1 MIKIFHCGDIHLD
14 APFSGVSPTESNRRR
29 VSLLDRFAEMMRFA
43 SDSRADLVLI
53 SGDLFDSGYAQP
65 STVKTVIDLLKD
77 LKCPV
82 VIAPGNHDPYDKES
96 VYKTAQFSEN
106 VHIFSSEELSRID
119 FDGIDVSVC
128 GYAFTSNSHSER
140 PLKERTSALLSSRNV
155 NILCAHTDI
164 YTPNSAYAPISAA
177 ELEDSGFLYAALG
190 HIHKTPEVCKFGD
203 CYAAY
208 CGFAEGR
215 GFDECGA
222 GGAWLVNINNAYFPP
237 KVDAERVCVSQSRYE
252 VKAVDITGAESDST
266 AASMIDKAL
275 AEDPLIPSGDLAS
288 DIDGVSKQNCETV
301 VRIILKG
308 ELPMTYSPMVGAI
321 EKLLRS
327 PCRVEIR
334 DCTLPIYDASYL
346 EKDMT
351 VKGEFYRMILPMLSN
366 GTAEEKQT
374 AALALRYGLCAMSG
388 QDIVI
393 E

>member
-43 SDSRADLVLI
+43 NDNRADLVLI
-53 SGDLFDSGYAQP
+53 AGDLFDSGYTQP
-65 STVKTVIDLLKD
+65 STVKAVSELLKD
-77 LKCPV
+77 LRCPV
-82 VIAPGNHDPYDKES
+82 VITPGNHDPYDKES

-119 FDGIDVSVC
+119 FDGIGVSVC
-128 GYAFTSNSHSER
+128 GYAFTSNSHPER
-140 PLKERTSALLSSRNV
+140 PLKDQTSALLSSTNV

-164 YTPNSAYAPISAA
+164 YTQNSTYAPISDA

-190 HIHKTPEVCKFGD
+190 HIHKTPAVCKFGD

-222 GGAWLVNINNAYFPP
+222 GGAWLVNINNSYFPA
-237 KVDAERVCVSQSRYE
+237 KVDVERVCVSQSRYE
-252 VKAVDITGAESDST
+252 VKTVDITGAESDST

-275 AEDPLIPSGDLAS
+275 ADDPLIPSGDTAS
-288 DIDGVSKQNCETV
+288 ESNGQGNETV

-308 ELPMTYSPMVGAI
+308 ELPMIYSPLTGAI
-321 EKLLRS
+321 EKLLKSR
-327 PCRVEIR
+327 CRVEITDR
-334 DCTLPIYDASYL
+334 TLPIYDASYL

-351 VKGEFYRMILPMLSN
+351 VKGEFYRMLLPMLSS

>member
-43 SDSRADLVLI
+43 NDNRADLVLI
-53 SGDLFDSGYAQP
+53 AGDLFDSGYTQP
-65 STVKTVIDLLKD
+65 STVKAVSELLKD
-77 LKCPV
+77 LRCPV
-82 VIAPGNHDPYDKES
+82 VITPGNHDPYDKES

-119 FDGIDVSVC
+119 FDEIGASVC
-128 GYAFTSNSHSER
+128 GYAFTSNSHPER
-140 PLKERTSALLSSRNV
+140 PLKEQTSALLSSKNV

-164 YTPNSAYAPISAA
+164 YTQNSTYAPISDT

-190 HIHKTPEVCKFGD
+190 HIHKTPAVCKFGD

-222 GGAWLVNINNAYFPP
+222 GGAWLVNINNSYFPA
-237 KVDAERVCVSQSRYE
+237 KVDVERVCVSQSRYE
-252 VKAVDITGAESDST
+252 VKTVDITGAESDST

-275 AEDPLIPSGDLAS
+275 ADDPLIPSGDTAS
-288 DIDGVSKQNCETV
+288 ESNGQGNETV

-308 ELPMTYSPMVGAI
+308 ELPMIYSPLTGAI

-327 PCRVEIR
+327 RCRVEITDR
-334 DCTLPIYDASYL
+334 TLPIYDASYL

-351 VKGEFYRMILPMLSN
+351 VKGEFYRMLLPMLSS

>member
-43 SDSRADLVLI
+43 NDNRADLVLI
-53 SGDLFDSGYAQP
+53 AGDLFDSGYTQP
-65 STVKTVIDLLKD
+65 STVKAVSELLKD
-77 LKCPV
+77 LRCPV
-82 VIAPGNHDPYDKES
+82 VITPGNHDPYDKES

-119 FDGIDVSVC
+119 FDGIGVSVC
-128 GYAFTSNSHSER
+128 GYAFTSNSHPER
-140 PLKERTSALLSSRNV
+140 PLKEQTSALLSSTNV

-164 YTPNSAYAPISAA
+164 YTQNSTYAPISDA

-190 HIHKTPEVCKFGD
+190 HIHKTPAVCKFGD

-222 GGAWLVNINNAYFPP
+222 GGAWLVNINNSYFPA
-237 KVDAERVCVSQSRYE
+237 KVDVERVCVSQSRYE
-252 VKAVDITGAESDST
+252 VKTVDITGAESDST

-275 AEDPLIPSGDLAS
+275 AEDPLIPSGDTAS
-288 DIDGVSKQNCETV
+288 ESNGQGNETV

-308 ELPMTYSPMVGAI
+308 ELPMIYSPLTGAI
-321 EKLLRS
+321 EKLLKSR
-327 PCRVEIR
+327 CRVEITDR
-334 DCTLPIYDASYL
+334 TLPIYDASYL

-351 VKGEFYRMILPMLSN
+351 VKGEFYRMLLPMLSS

>member
-14 APFSGVSPTESNRRR
+14 APFSGVSPSESNRRR

-43 SDSRADLVLI
+43 NDNKADLVLI
-53 SGDLFDSGYAQP
+53 AGDLFDSSYAQP
-65 STVKTVIDLLKD
+65 STVKAVSDILKD

-82 VIAPGNHDPYDKES
+82 VITPGNHDPYDKES
-96 VYKTAQFSEN
+96 VYKTARFSDN
-106 VHIFSSEELSRID
+106 VHIFSSEELSRMD
-119 FDGIDVSVC
+119 FDGIGISVC
-128 GYAFTSNSHSER
+128 GYAFTSNSHPER
-140 PLKERTSALLSSRNV
+140 PLKEQTSALLSSRNV

-164 YTPNSAYAPISAA
+164 YTQNSAYAPISAA

-190 HIHKTPEVCKFGD
+190 HIHKTPAVCKFGD

-222 GGAWLVNINNAYFPP
+222 GGAWLVNINNSYVPA
-237 KVDAERVCVSQSRYE
+237 KVDVERVCVSQSRYE
-252 VKAVDITGAESDST
+252 VKTVDITGAESDST
-266 AASMIDKAL
+266 AAAMIDRAL
-275 AEDPLIPSGDLAS
+275 AEDPLIPSGDT
-288 DIDGVSKQNCETV
+288 VSESNGQGNETV

-308 ELPMTYSPMVGAI
+308 ELPMIYSPLTGAI

-327 PCRVEIR
+327 RCRVEITDR
-334 DCTLPIYDASYL
+334 TLPIYDASYL

-351 VKGEFYRMILPMLSN
+351 VKGEFYRMLLPMLSS

>member
-43 SDSRADLVLI
+43 NDNRADLVVI
-53 SGDLFDSGYAQP
+53 AGDLFDSGYAQP
-65 STVKTVIDLLKD
+65 STVKAVSDLLKD
-77 LKCPV
+77 LRCPV
-82 VIAPGNHDPYDKES
+82 VITPGNHDPYDKES
-96 VYKTAQFSEN
+96 VYKTAQFPEN

-119 FDGIDVSVC
+119 FDEIGVSVC
-128 GYAFTSNSHSER
+128 GYAFTSSSHQER
-140 PLKERTSALLSSRNV
+140 PLKEQTSALLSSKNV

-164 YTPNSAYAPISAA
+164 YTPNSTYAPISAA
-177 ELEDSGFLYAALG
+177 ELEESGFLYAALG
-190 HIHKTPEVCKFGD
+190 HIHKTPEMLKFGD
-203 CYAAY
+203 CYASY

-222 GGAWLVNINNAYFPP
+222 GGAWLININNSYFPA
-237 KVDAERVCVSQSRYE
+237 KVDAERVCVSRSRYE
-252 VKAVDITGAESDST
+252 VKTVDITGAESDST
-266 AASMIDKAL
+266 AASMIDKVL
-275 AEDPLIPSGDLAS
+275 AEDSRIPIGDPTS
-288 DIDGVSKQNCETV
+288 DADCHRKDGEAV

-308 ELPMTYSPMVGAI
+308 ELPMTYSPLTGAI
-321 EKLLRS
+321 EKLLRAH
-327 PCRVEIR
+327 CRVEIR

-346 EKDMT
+346 EKNMT
-351 VKGEFYRMILPMLSN
+351 VKGEFYRMLLPMLSN